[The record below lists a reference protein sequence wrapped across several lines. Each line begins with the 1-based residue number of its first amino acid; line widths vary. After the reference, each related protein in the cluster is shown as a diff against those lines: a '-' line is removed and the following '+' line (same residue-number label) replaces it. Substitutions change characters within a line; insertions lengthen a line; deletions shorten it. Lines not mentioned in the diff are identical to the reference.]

1 MVRVRLPASAACSA
15 CAAAALVSMAGP
27 AAAQGAQGWLSPDR
41 FAIGATGGP
50 DGVGGALQYSLH
62 RDLVLRGRGT
72 WLEFGYGGNSGEV
85 HYDVRAHLSEGGGF
99 ADIHPFANPF
109 VLSVGAV
116 AGPRR
121 ADVSLAYR
129 KNVTVDGVSLTPDQL
144 GAGAGRA
151 SLGSPA
157 PFVGLG
163 FDNTFTHLGHWGFKL
178 TAGVA
183 FGHAP
188 DATLA
193 PVSGLALQDP
203 ALIAPYVA
211 QVEHDVHHD
220 GAFLA
225 YYPQVSAGLNYRF

>member
-1 MVRVRLPASAACSA
+1 MRHPRLSALQLGTLCALASLLGFAAPASAQ
-15 CAAAALVSMAGP
+15 
-27 AAAQGAQGWLSPDR
+27 AQQGWLSPDR
-41 FAIGATGGP
+41 FAIGATVGTDGAGGE
-50 DGVGGALQYSLH
+50 LQYSLN
-62 RDLVLRGRGT
+62 RYLVLRGRGT

-85 HYDVRAHLSEGGGF
+85 HYDVRARLSEGGGF
-99 ADIHPFANPF
+99 ADLHPFANPF
-109 VLSVGAV
+109 VVSVGAV

-129 KNVTVDGVSLTPDQL
+129 KNVTVDGVSLTPEQL
-144 GAGAGRA
+144 GTGTGRA

-157 PFVGLG
+157 PSVGLG
-163 FDNTFTHLGHWGFKL
+163 FDNTFTHAGHWGFKL

-193 PVSGLALQDP
+193 PVSGLALENP
-203 ALIAPYVA
+203 ALIAPYTA

-220 GAFLA
+220 GEFLA
-225 YYPQVSAGLNYRF
+225 YYPQVSAGVNYRF

>member
-1 MVRVRLPASAACSA
+1 MVRVRISALPVGALCAFSALLA
-15 CAAAALVSMAGP
+15 MAGP
-27 AAAQGAQGWLSPDR
+27 GSAQVTQGWLSPDR
-41 FAIGATGGP
+41 FAVGATVGT
-50 DGVGGALQYSLH
+50 DGVGGELQYSLN
-62 RDLVLRGRGT
+62 RYLVLRGRGT

-85 HYDVRAHLSEGGGF
+85 HYDVRARLSEGGGF
-99 ADIHPFANPF
+99 ADFHPFANPF
-109 VLSVGAV
+109 VVSVGAV

-129 KNVTVDGVSLTPDQL
+129 KNVTVDGVSLTPEQL
-144 GAGAGRA
+144 GTGAGQA

-163 FDNTFTHLGHWGFKL
+163 FDNTFTHVGHWGFKL

-193 PVSGLALQDP
+193 PVSGLALQNP

-211 QVEHDVHHD
+211 EVEHDVHHD
-220 GAFLA
+220 GEFLA
-225 YYPQVSAGLNYRF
+225 YYPQVSAGVNYRF